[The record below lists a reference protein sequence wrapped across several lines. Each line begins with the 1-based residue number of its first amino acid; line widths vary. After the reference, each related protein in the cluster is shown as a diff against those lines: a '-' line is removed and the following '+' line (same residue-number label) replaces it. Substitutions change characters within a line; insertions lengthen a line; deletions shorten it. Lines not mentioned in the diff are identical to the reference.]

1 LTKNRKRPYKGS
13 LEQGLKTTLYH
24 YDQEGYPKPFGKEGV
39 MDLVWISVICGIL
52 GFATVVYFVRYVLRQ
67 PPGTERIREIT
78 SAIQEGALAFIH
90 REYRTEIIVI
100 VIIAIILALIP
111 ALGWKT
117 TVAFI
122 FGALCSMGAGYA
134 GMNMAV
140 RSNGRTTTAAE
151 KSLNQGLRVSFR
163 GGAVMGLTV
172 VSIGVIG
179 LSILYFAWNK
189 DPNFLAVIP
198 AYGTGASLV
207 ALFAR
212 VGGGIFTKGADAGSD
227 LVGKV
232 EAGIPE
238 DDPRNAAVVAD
249 FVGDNVGDVCGMGA
263 DLFESYVETVVAA
276 MTLSIVGFVIAPEA
290 IAPWVMKLFP
300 SRSPDEALRASWWLP
315 MLIMAG
321 GIVASIIGCFLVRV
335 GEKVE
340 MAALL
345 AALRRGTLSASI
357 LTAIFCLLAIRFL
370 NAQFGLFWSV
380 LAGLI
385 AGVVMGESTNYFT
398 SYAFKPTREISQAC
412 TIGGGATIV
421 RGFAVG
427 LISCWPPV
435 LLVAIATIIA
445 FHFSGF
451 YGVAIAAASMLSTLG
466 VTLATDAYG
475 PVADNAG
482 GIATMA
488 ELPPE
493 VRERTDALDSLG
505 NTTAATGKGFA
516 IGAAVLNALGLVL
529 SYALAAGLVT
539 VTSNGKITA
548 PPELSL
554 LSAPVIV
561 GILIGALIPTIF
573 VAMTMKSVGVTAGLI
588 VDEVRRQWREIPG
601 LREGN
606 AKAQYDR
613 CVDISTRAALKEM
626 LAPSIMT
633 IIIPILVGVIL
644 GKYALGGFLI
654 SSLSTGFILAI
665 TLNNAGGAWDNAKK
679 WIESGQFGGKRSEAH
694 KAAVIGDTTGD
705 PMKDTAGPSLNIM
718 LKLMSVISLLLAPVL
733 THFHGLF

>member
-1 LTKNRKRPYKGS
+1 
-13 LEQGLKTTLYH
+13 
-24 YDQEGYPKPFGKEGV
+24 
-39 MDLVWISVICGIL
+39 MDLIWISVLCGIL
-52 GFATVVYFVRYVLRQ
+52 GFATVAYFVRYLLRQ
-67 PPGTERIREIT
+67 SPGDERIKEIS

-100 VIIAIILALIP
+100 VIISIILGLIP

-117 TVAFI
+117 SIAFL
-122 FGALCSMGAGYA
+122 FGAICSMGAGYA
-134 GMNMAV
+134 GMNMAI
-140 RSNGRTTTAAE
+140 RSNGRTTAAAE

-179 LSILYFAWNK
+179 LSILYFAWND

-198 AYGTGASLV
+198 AYGTGASMV

-238 DDPRNAAVVAD
+238 DDPRNAAVIAD

-276 MTLSIVGFVIAPEA
+276 MTLSIVGVIVIPEA
-290 IAPWVMKLFP
+290 IAPWIVKLFP
-300 SRSPDEALRASWWLP
+300 QHSKEFALKASWWLP

-321 GIVASIIGCFLVRV
+321 GIVASIIGCFLVKV
-335 GEKVE
+335 GEKPE
-340 MAALL
+340 MSALL
-345 AALRRGTLSASI
+345 GALRRGTLSASI
-357 LTAIFCLLAIRFL
+357 LTAIFALIIIHLLGASLGI
-370 NAQFGLFWSV
+370 FWAV

-385 AGVVMGESTNYFT
+385 AGVLMGESTNYYT
-398 SYAFKPTREISQAC
+398 SYAFKPTKEISKAS
-412 TIGGGATIV
+412 TFGAGATIV
-421 RGFAVG
+421 TGFAIG
-427 LISCWPPV
+427 LMSTWAPV
-435 LLVAIATIIA
+435 ILVAIATIIA
-445 FHFSGF
+445 FKFASF
-451 YGVAIAAASMLSTLG
+451 YGVAIAAVSMLSTLG

-482 GIATMA
+482 GISTMA
-488 ELPPE
+488 GLPPE
-493 VRERTDALDSLG
+493 VREKTDALDSLG

-516 IGAAVLNALGLVL
+516 IGAAVLNALGLIL
-529 SYALAAGLVT
+529 SYALAAGLVK
-539 VTSNGKITA
+539 VTSDGKITA

-561 GILIGALIPTIF
+561 GILIGALIPAIF
-573 VAMTMKSVGVTAGLI
+573 VAITMKSVGVTAGLI

-601 LREGN
+601 LREGK
-606 AKAQYDR
+606 ARAQYGR
-613 CVDISTRAALKEM
+613 CVDICTKAALKEM
-626 LAPSIMT
+626 LTPSIMT
-633 IIIPILVGVIL
+633 IIAPILVGFIL

-654 SSLSTGFILAI
+654 SSLATGFILAI

-679 WIESGQFGGKRSEAH
+679 WIEAGEFGGKGSEAH
-694 KAAVIGDTTGD
+694 KAAVVGDTTGD

-733 THFHGLF
+733 TDFPGLF